1 MRMNR
6 RIKTRE
12 KIEQLTG
19 KIILMLLQSVLFTA
33 GLCCC
38 LWFTGVLVNIMEH
51 NLFVAIV
58 FIGIVIRM
66 LIKEIM

>member
-1 MRMNR
+1 MNR
-6 RIKTRE
+6 RIIARE
-12 KIEQLTG
+12 KIEQSIG
-19 KIILMLLQSVLFTA
+19 KIILMLLQCVLLTI

-38 LWFTGVLVNIMEH
+38 LWFIGVLVNAMEH